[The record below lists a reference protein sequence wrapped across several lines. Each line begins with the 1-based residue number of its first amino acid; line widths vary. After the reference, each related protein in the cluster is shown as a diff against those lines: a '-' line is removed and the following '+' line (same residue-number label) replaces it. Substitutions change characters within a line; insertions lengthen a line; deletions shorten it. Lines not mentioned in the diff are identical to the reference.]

1 MEQQRQSRRD
11 QSGASHRIHFEKI
24 LSIIPLP
31 YYWSWA
37 IFAAVS
43 FLISLYLLQT
53 FQSSYNYAWAFLVLS
68 TLTAMQSTG
77 IIWAHRKMDLFSNN
91 FVNLIELPRVDVK
104 RKYEEKASDI
114 FNDRKLFAFGMAAA
128 ILAGLLG
135 VSVLGFSFLA
145 VPEMFFKIIYYSAVY
160 TLGAGL
166 YVMIMTASAVHKI
179 GHFQLNSDALF
190 SRDMQDIGIL
200 YSKFTA
206 YSAIIYIIWTFFW
219 SSVPCRLPPQHRTLL
234 FVSFAVILLAYFVV
248 PQYGIHRLM
257 VRTKGVKTDA
267 FLQRLK
273 MEAENAF
280 KEPTDENMQALDDL
294 LEIQHKLDKLSVW
307 PFGFYEILHIALIT
321 VVPLMVLT
329 LELMHG
335 ALI

>member
-53 FQSSYNYAWAFLVLS
+53 FQGSYNYAWAFLVLS

-77 IIWAHRKMDLFSNN
+77 IIWAHRKMNLFRNN
-91 FVNLIELPRVDVK
+91 FVNLIESPRVDIK

-114 FNDRKLFAFGMAAA
+114 FNDRKLFASGMAAV
-128 ILAGLLG
+128 ILASLLG
-135 VSVLGFSFLA
+135 VSILGFSFLL
-145 VPEMFFKIIYYSAVY
+145 VPEMFFKIIYYSALY

-179 GHFQLNSDALF
+179 GHFHLNSDALF

-206 YSAIIYIIWTFFW
+206 YSAIVYIIWTFFW
-219 SSVPCRLPPQHRTLL
+219 SSVPCRLPSQHRTLL
-234 FVSFAVILLAYFVV
+234 FVFFAVILLAYFVV
-248 PQYGIHRLM
+248 PQYSIHQMM

-267 FLQRLK
+267 FLGRLK
-273 MEAENAF
+273 MEAEKAF
-280 KEPTDENMQALDDL
+280 KEPTDENMQALNDL
-294 LEIQHKLDKLSVW
+294 LEIQHQLEKLSVW

>member
-1 MEQQRQSRRD
+1 
-11 QSGASHRIHFEKI
+11 
-24 LSIIPLP
+24 
-31 YYWSWA
+31 
-37 IFAAVS
+37 
-43 FLISLYLLQT
+43 
-53 FQSSYNYAWAFLVLS
+53 
-68 TLTAMQSTG
+68 
-77 IIWAHRKMDLFSNN
+77 
-91 FVNLIELPRVDVK
+91 
-104 RKYEEKASDI
+104 
-114 FNDRKLFAFGMAAA
+114 
-128 ILAGLLG
+128 
-135 VSVLGFSFLA
+135 
-145 VPEMFFKIIYYSAVY
+145 
-160 TLGAGL
+160 
-166 YVMIMTASAVHKI
+166 MTASAVHKI